1 GAEVGGGR
9 GTAGG
14 GGRGGVKVEELRPAY
29 WHALW
34 EEMERGGR
42 GLGRQRLMILG
53 GDVVSAEDVA
63 RWWRLAPHV
72 RLVNTYGPTEATI
85 AATMADLPAGGRT
98 PARVPIGGPLDN
110 ATAHVVDRAL
120 RAVPAGVPGELC
132 VGGAGVARGYLGRP
146 DLTAE
151 RFVPDPAGGGGR
163 LYRT

>member
-14 GGRGGVKVEELRPAY
+14 GGRGGVKVEELTPAY
-29 WHALW
+29 WHALL
-34 EEMERGGR
+34 EELERGGR

-53 GDVVSAEDVA
+53 GDVVGAEDVA

-72 RLVNTYGPTEATI
+72 RLVTTYGPTEATV
-85 AATMADLPAGGRT
+85 TTTFHEVGRRVG
-98 PARVPIGGPLDN
+98 PVPIGSPVDNVRCLVLDGRRRP
-110 ATAHVVDRAL
+110 VGI
-120 RAVPAGVPGELC
+120 GVPGELC

-151 RFVPDPAGGGGR
+151 RFVPDPAGG
-163 LYRT
+163 